1 MSRAPTA
8 EELVAK
14 YGKRLDRGPR
24 CDVETS
30 GKSELIEKLLTMGVT
45 AARIQII
52 LRDEFHVAVG
62 HSTIRRH
69 AVRLCRCRR

>member
-1 MSRAPTA
+1 MSKAPTA

-24 CDVETS
+24 CDVESS
-30 GKSELIEKLLTMGVT
+30 GKAELINKLLEMGVT
-45 AARIQII
+45 GARIQII
-52 LRDEFHVAVG
+52 LREEFQVAVG

-69 AVRLCRCRR
+69 AARLCRCRK